1 MKYEGQKQREMFDRR
16 RNSWI
21 KNSAYIFNA
30 IFSDGSNIEIQVN
43 SEFSSSENAFNYAE
57 KYSKV
62 IGQLPKILRKDV
74 RTVWI
79 HKGKK
84 PFGGGNFNLLIHTD
98 QGDEY
103 ISKGILEETLI
114 HEASHT
120 SLDWPGISKN
130 HGISKGWIEAQKADK
145 GYISDYAE
153 DFPNREDIAESFLPW
168 VVVRYKADRIGEKHR
183 NKIIKAIPNRLRYF
197 DLQGFDM
204 RPFKLNEKKQD
215 SKTNQMRNAF
225 SSFSL
230 NDRKRIQGK
239 LREYGYESL
248 LDGIWGPGTLLAVRR
263 YLSRNE
269 IQSSIGLELVFKT
282 LLGD

>member
-30 IFSDGSNIEIQVN
+30 IFSDGSNIEVQVN

-62 IGQLPKILRKDV
+62 IGQLPNILRKDV

-79 HKGKK
+79 HKGKN

-153 DFPNREDIAESFLPW
+153 DYPNREDIAESFLPW
-168 VVVRYKADRIGEKHR
+168 VVVRYKADRIGKKHR
-183 NKIIKAIPNRLRYF
+183 NKIIEAIPNRLKYF

-204 RPFKLNEKKQD
+204 RPLKLNEKKQD
-215 SKTNQMRNAF
+215 NKTNQVRNAF
-225 SSFSL
+225 NSFSL

-239 LREYGYESL
+239 LREYGYESQ
-248 LDGIWGPGTLLAVRR
+248 LDGIWGPGTLSAVRR

-269 IQSSIGLELVFKT
+269 IQSSTGLEIVFKT